1 MVNASPSPPAV
12 SSALPLLLTFNGG
25 YVDTAGFLAIQGL
38 FTAHVTGNFVT
49 IGASL
54 VSGTSGVLTK
64 LLALPVFCIAVLLCR
79 LLSRRWE
86 RHGTPVLPRLLALHL
101 VLLAA
106 GCLLAASVLPART
119 ADEAPSLVAGLLL
132 VAAMAAQNGLHRTHL
147 PGSPPSTLMTGTTTQ
162 IMVDAADLLD
172 ARHRSPEAAARVRS
186 MTVQVAVF
194 AAGCGLAAI
203 VFNRLGA
210 WCFAFP
216 PFVAAVSLGL
226 QLRPPH
232 AHLRP

>member
-1 MVNASPSPPAV
+1 MVNASPPAPAV

-64 LLALPVFCIAVLLCR
+64 LLALPVFCVAILLCR

-86 RHGTPVLPRLLALHL
+86 RHGAAVLPRLLALHL

-106 GCLLAASVLPART
+106 GCLLAVSVLPAQT
-119 ADEAPSLVAGLLL
+119 ADDGSSLVAGLLL
-132 VAAMAAQNGLHRTHL
+132 VAAMAAQNGLHCTHL

-172 ARHRSPEAAARVRS
+172 PRHRSPEAVVRVRS

-203 VFNRLGA
+203 AFDRFGA
-210 WCFAFP
+210 WCFALP

-232 AHLRP
+232 THLLP